1 MNFSFS
7 SERFWN
13 RLGHP
18 NAIGRGLYILTLIF
32 IVMLSFAFDAVR
44 LGNYTWLWVPANIL
58 GAAIALVPLLPALL
72 IKRRKNTA
80 GKQQPWFNIIFCS
93 LFFGFKNLAMPFI
106 TPLFGIVEDGIPA
119 YRFIGGLIIGFSVL
133 ALYANVAGN
142 RLEREASLAKLRET
156 ESDLIAFREAAFE
169 QLEEGNR
176 DAALKTF
183 NVLSPQLEDLQK
195 TVAESKDIVTLAN
208 RIKDFIRLELRP
220 FSEKLSLEAVTL
232 SRDSAAQDRYRDYEP
247 MVMVNISKS
256 IRVWN
261 SLLPVPIV
269 IYLMSSFI
277 VPRASALDIVMV
289 GALYVA
295 MLFAIKLLALR
306 LPPKNVTLSFV
317 LLTCIGFASG
327 IPGYF
332 LMYQIPN
339 ESGVSALLPTFLII
353 QGWSVIAASHAH
365 ILDLKQSMIE
375 EQLTTV
381 IDELARENKLYQQ
394 KTWLARH
401 GWYLLLH
408 GVVQPALTSASIR
421 VGIADELTPQI
432 RGHVIEDLQ
441 RALDALQQGHSQNQS
456 LDQSV
461 SEISSVW
468 RGICDI
474 QCTISKEVQEIA
486 ANNSVVSQVL
496 NEILKEVISN
506 GVRHGK
512 ATSIQANIQLLD
524 PHDLLVLVTN
534 DGLKPTQEK
543 IESVGSRMLDAI
555 CLERTLNWN
564 ETTQRTEFK
573 AVVPF

>member
-18 NAIGRGLYILTLIF
+18 NAIGRGLYILAFIF

-58 GAAIALVPLLPALL
+58 GAAIALVPLLPAVV
-72 IKRRKNTA
+72 IKRRRNTT
-80 GKQQPWFNIIFCS
+80 GQQQPWFNIIVCS
-93 LFFGFKNLAMPFI
+93 LFFGFKNLTMLLI

-119 YRFIGGLIIGFSVL
+119 FRFIGGLTIGFFVL
-133 ALYANVAGN
+133 ALYANVVGN

-156 ESDLIAFREAAFE
+156 EGDLIAFREAAFE
-169 QLEEGNR
+169 QLEEENR
-176 DAALKTF
+176 EAALKTF

-195 TVAESKDIVTLAN
+195 SVAESKDIITLA
-208 RIKDFIRLELRP
+208 RRMRDFIRLELRP

-269 IYLMSSFI
+269 IFLMSSFI
-277 VPRASALDIVMV
+277 VPKATALDIFFV
-289 GALYVA
+289 AILNLA
-295 MLFAIKLLALR
+295 MLFTIKLLALR
-306 LPPKNVTLSFV
+306 LPALKVVPSFV
-317 LLTCIGFASG
+317 VLTGIGFVSG

-332 LMYQIPN
+332 LLYQIPN
-339 ESGVSALLPTFLII
+339 ESGVPELLLTFLIMH
-353 QGWSVIAASHAH
+353 GWSVIAASQAH
-365 ILDLKQSMIE
+365 ILDMKQAMIE
-375 EQLTTV
+375 EQLTSV

-421 VGIADELTPQI
+421 VGSASELTPEV
-432 RGHVIEDLQ
+432 RDDVMDDLQ
-441 RALDALQQGHSQNQS
+441 RALDALQQRHSQNQS

-468 RGICDI
+468 RGICEI

-486 ANNSVVSQVL
+486 ANNLVVSQVL

-506 GVRHGK
+506 GVRHGQ

-524 PHDLLVLVTN
+524 QSDLMVLVTN

-564 ETTQRTEFK
+564 EATQRTEFK

>member
-1 MNFSFS
+1 MAF
-7 SERFWN
+7 
-13 RLGHP
+13 
-18 NAIGRGLYILTLIF
+18 IF

-44 LGNYTWLWVPANIL
+44 LGNYTWLWIPINIL
-58 GAAIALVPLLPALL
+58 GAFIALTPLLPALL

-80 GKQQPWFNIIFCS
+80 GKQQPWFNIIFCT
-93 LFFGFKNLAMPFI
+93 LFFGLKNLAMLFI

-119 YRFIGGLIIGFSVL
+119 YRFIGGLITGFSVL

-142 RLEREASLAKLRET
+142 RLDREASLAKLRET
-156 ESDLIAFREAAFE
+156 EVDLLAFREAAFE
-169 QLEEGNR
+169 QLEEENR
-176 DAALKTF
+176 EAALKTL

-195 TVAESKDIVTLAN
+195 TVAESKDIVTLASKM
-208 RIKDFIRLELRP
+208 KDFIRLELRP

-232 SRDSAAQDRYRDYEP
+232 SRNSAAQDRHRDYEP

-269 IYLMSSFI
+269 IYLLSIFI
-277 VPRASALDIVMV
+277 VPKATALDILFVV
-289 GALYVA
+289 GMFVA
-295 MLFAIKLLALR
+295 ILFALKGLTLR
-306 LPPKNVTLSFV
+306 LPDLKVVPAFVLITIMSFV
-317 LLTCIGFASG
+317 SS

-332 LMYQIPN
+332 HLYQIPN
-339 ESGVSALLPTFLII
+339 DEGVPELLLTFIVI
-353 QGWSVIAASHAH
+353 QGWSTIAASQAH

-421 VGIADELTPQI
+421 VGSADELTPQI
-432 RGHVIEDLQ
+432 RDHVIEDLQ

-468 RGICDI
+468 RGICEI

-486 ANNSVVSQVL
+486 ANNLVVSQVL

-506 GVRHGK
+506 GVRHGQ
-512 ATSIQANIQLLD
+512 ANSIEANIQLLD
-524 PHDLLVLVTN
+524 PNDLLVFVTN

>member
-1 MNFSFS
+1 MLAFV
-7 SERFWN
+7 
-13 RLGHP
+13 
-18 NAIGRGLYILTLIF
+18 F
-32 IVMLSFAFDAVR
+32 IAMLSFAFDAVR
-44 LGNYTWLWVPANIL
+44 LGNYTWLWIPANIL
-58 GAAIALVPLLPALL
+58 GTAIALTPLIPALV
-72 IKRRKNTA
+72 IKRRKNKT
-80 GKQQPWFNIIFCS
+80 GQQQPWFNIIFCS
-93 LFFGFKNLAMPFI
+93 LFFGFKNVSMLFI
-106 TPLFGIVEDGIPA
+106 TPIFGIIEDGIPA
-119 YRFIGGLIIGFSVL
+119 FRFIGGLTIGFFVL
-133 ALYANVAGN
+133 ALYANVVGN

-156 ESDLIAFREAAFE
+156 EADLLAFREAAFE
-169 QLEEGNR
+169 QLEEESR
-176 DAALKTF
+176 EAALNTS
-183 NVLSPQLEDLQK
+183 NVLSPQLENLQK
-195 TVAESKDIVTLAN
+195 SVAESKDIITLAN
-208 RIKDFIRLELRP
+208 RMRDFIRLELRP
-220 FSEKLSLEAVTL
+220 FSQKLVLEAVTL
-232 SRDSAAQDRYRDYEP
+232 SRETQAQDTYRDYEP
-247 MVMVNISKS
+247 MTKVNISKS

-269 IYLMSSFI
+269 IFLMSSFI
-277 VPRASALDIVMV
+277 VPKATALDIFFV
-289 GALYVA
+289 AILNLA
-295 MLFAIKLLALR
+295 MLFTIKLLALR
-306 LPPKNVTLSFV
+306 LPALKVGPSFV
-317 LLTCIGFASG
+317 VLTGIGFVSG

-332 LMYQIPN
+332 LLYQIPN
-339 ESGVSALLPTFLII
+339 ESGVPELLLTFLIMH
-353 QGWSVIAASHAH
+353 GWSVIAASQAH
-365 ILDLKQSMIE
+365 ILDMKQAMIE
-375 EQLTTV
+375 EQLTSV

-421 VGIADELTPQI
+421 VGSASELTPEV
-432 RGHVIEDLQ
+432 RDDVMDDLQ

-468 RGICDI
+468 RGICEI

-486 ANNSVVSQVL
+486 ANNLVVSQIL

-506 GVRHGK
+506 GVRHGQ

-524 PHDLLVLVTN
+524 QSDLMVLVTN

-564 ETTQRTEFK
+564 EATQRTEFK

>member
-7 SERFWN
+7 SKRFWN

-18 NAIGRGLYILTLIF
+18 NAIGRGLYILAFIF

-58 GAAIALVPLLPALL
+58 GAAIALVPLLPAVV
-72 IKRRKNTA
+72 IKRRRNTT
-80 GKQQPWFNIIFCS
+80 GQQQPWFNIVVCS
-93 LFFGFKNLAMPFI
+93 LFFGLKNLTMLFI
-106 TPLFGIVEDGIPA
+106 TPVFGIVEDGIPA
-119 YRFIGGLIIGFSVL
+119 FRLIGGLIIGFSVL
-133 ALYANVAGN
+133 ALYANVVGN

-156 ESDLIAFREAAFE
+156 EGDLVAFREAAFE
-169 QLEEGNR
+169 QLEEENR
-176 DAALKTF
+176 EAALKTF

-195 TVAESKDIVTLAN
+195 SVAESKDIITLAS
-208 RIKDFIRLELRP
+208 RMRDFIRLELRP

-261 SLLPVPIV
+261 SFLPVPIV

-277 VPRASALDIVMV
+277 VPKATALDIVFV
-289 GALYVA
+289 AALFVA
-295 MLFAIKLLALR
+295 MLFTIKLLTLR
-306 LPPKNVTLSFV
+306 LPALTVIPSFV
-317 LLTCIGFASG
+317 VLTGIGFVSG

-332 LMYQIPN
+332 LLYQIPN
-339 ESGVSALLPTFLII
+339 ESGVPALLPTFLIMH
-353 QGWSVIAASHAH
+353 GWSVIAASQAH

-375 EQLTTV
+375 EQLTIV

-421 VGIADELTPQI
+421 VGSSKELTPQV
-432 RGHVIEDLQ
+432 RDHVIEDLQ

-456 LDQSV
+456 LDQSI
-461 SEISSVW
+461 SEITSVW
-468 RGICDI
+468 RGICEI
-474 QCTISKEVQEIA
+474 QCTISNEVQEIA
-486 ANNSVVSQVL
+486 ANKLVVSQVL

-506 GVRHGK
+506 GVRHGQ
-512 ATSIQANIQLLD
+512 ATTIQANIQLLD
-524 PHDLLVLVTN
+524 PSDLMVLVTN

-564 ETTQRTEFK
+564 EATQRTEFK